1 MAPLVRKPLYKLL
14 MNKLRSSIEQER
26 PHLLASENDLIRQYG
41 VSRNTVRR
49 AIQELTAEG
58 LLQPVQG
65 LGTLVYPVPKIR
77 DSSTILVLVDRDW
90 QQFERDAFERL
101 LPKLD
106 ECKLHVMLLMIN
118 LSWPDMERI
127 ELLLNR
133 VDGVIVNWKVGQSEA
148 ITELLHKHRKKVIC
162 LRGYSV
168 DNSLNYVVDDLENGM
183 YQMTRY
189 LLELGHRRI
198 AFLIDLEDSLRMN
211 GIRRALEEAHATL
224 DPALCMQCKGLRRS
238 AGFLA
243 ASKLLEAG
251 KPFTAI
257 VAQNDILALGIME
270 QLLISGFRI
279 PEDISL
285 VGYDDLSESAEYPV
299 PLTTCGH
306 ILDQLVNKALE
317 FLLNNETQSCH
328 LVLRPELVIRQST
341 GKLSEQPKKQL
352 FFEMKK
358 MT

>member
-148 ITELLHKHRKKVIC
+148 VTELLRKHRKKVIC

-168 DNSLNYVVDDLENGM
+168 DNSLNYVVDDLEDGM